1 MRKNKESKEGN
12 KFLNYIKGL
21 KRKEKLLLFTS
32 ILIFTFLI
40 IQEFV
45 IRPLNN
51 KQNNLQKEI
60 NTLNENKTDALYGIS
75 KQDKLRIKLDDIT
88 YEYNKIL
95 SGLPRTE
102 KQAEILKDLTT
113 ISSETNIKLT
123 NISFDNADTVLKIDD
138 KDNNSSNNSLSSNTQ
153 SNSIDDTSSNGTTN
167 TDKSKLKRDNVL
179 VHSATLTVN
188 GSFENLVNFIKRI
201 EKTKRKININNLQIE
216 KTSLDENG
224 NLKNILQAT
233 INIEYYNLNYKEN
246 EKYDFN
252 KGTYGKQNYFQ

>member
-1 MRKNKESKEGN
+1 MRKSKEGN
-12 KFLNYIKGL
+12 KFLNYLKGL

-45 IRPLNN
+45 VRPLNN

-60 NTLNENKTDALYGIS
+60 DSLNENKTDALSGIA
-75 KQDKLRIKLDDIT
+75 KQDELRIKLNDIT

-102 KQAEILKDLTT
+102 KQAEILKELTT
-113 ISSETNIKLT
+113 ISSETNIELT
-123 NISFDNADTVLKIDD
+123 NIGFDNADTVLKIDD
-138 KDNNSSNNSLSSNTQ
+138 KDNNSNNNNLSSNIQ
-153 SNSIDDTSSNGTTN
+153 SNSIDGTNSNGTTN
-167 TDKSKLKRDNVL
+167 NTDKYKLKKDDVL

-188 GSFENLVNFIKRI
+188 GRFENLVNFIKRI
-201 EKTKRKININNLQIE
+201 ERAKRKININNLQIE

-224 NLKNILQAT
+224 NVKNILQAT
-233 INIEYYNLNYKEN
+233 IKIEYYNLNYKEN

-252 KGTYGKQNYFQ
+252 KGTYGKQSYFQ

>member
-1 MRKNKESKEGN
+1 MRKSKDGKEKN
-12 KFLNYIKGL
+12 RFIKYLKGL

-40 IQEFV
+40 IQEFI

-60 NTLNENKTDALYGIS
+60 DILNENKSDALYGIT
-75 KQDKLRIKLDDIT
+75 KQDELKIKLNDFT

-102 KQAEILKDLTT
+102 KQAEILNELTT
-113 ISSETNIKLT
+113 ISNETNIELT
-123 NISFDNADTVLKIDD
+123 NISFENGDRVLKV
-138 KDNNSSNNSLSSNTQ
+138 DNNDRKLNSNIQNNDNDIDSTNSNK
-153 SNSIDDTSSNGTTN
+153 TSDN
-167 TDKSKLKRDNVL
+167 TDKSKLKKDDVL
-179 VHSATLTVN
+179 VHSATFKVN

-201 EKTKRKININNLQIE
+201 EKTKRKININNLKIE
-216 KTSLDENG
+216 KTSLDGNENI
-224 NLKNILQAT
+224 KNILQAT

-252 KGTYGKQNYFQ
+252 KGRYGKQNYFQ